1 MRQILLDTNFLIH
14 CVQQKIDFF
23 EYVKLNGFEVLI
35 PEEGLV
41 ELEKLANSK
50 KINVEKAARLVQKLI
65 SKHKFNL
72 VRINS
77 VYVDRGI
84 ISYLKDKPE
93 IILATLDRDLQ
104 NKVKNTILII
114 REKIKLELF
123 NR

>member
-23 EYVKLNGFEVLI
+23 EYAELNGFEVLI

-41 ELEKLANSK
+41 ELEKLAHSK
-50 KINVEKAARLVQKLI
+50 KVNIEKAAKLVQKLI
-65 SKHKFNL
+65 SKHEFNL

-84 ISYLKDKPE
+84 ISYLKDKPK

-104 NKVKNTILII
+104 NKVKNPILII